1 MKKINLAQNP
11 IKFICKH
18 AFEFS
23 TSSEKR
29 LYIHLNDVGLN
40 ENSLD
45 VGVFTNSERPLTIDI
60 RNNDFTTLVE
70 RIFGPILMSNTQNR
84 LIIDGYLLQCNC
96 RMQWLFARKN
106 IYQNQFVGEMDCAEG
121 KLFWSMTETDFKN
134 CLG

>member
-1 MKKINLAQNP
+1 LEKINLAHNP

-23 TSSEKR
+23 TNSEKR
-29 LYIHLNDVGLN
+29 LYIHLNDAGLN

-45 VGVFTNSERPLTIDI
+45 VRVFTNLERPLIIDI

-84 LIIDGYLLQCNC
+84 LIIDGYIFQCDC

-106 IYQNQFVGEMDCAEG
+106 IYENQFVGEMGCAEG
-121 KLFWSMTETDFKN
+121 KPFWSMTENDFKN
-134 CLG
+134 CLA